1 MPTKMRDCCMYART
15 PCEKLEIKH
24 IPDSRFPPSTG
35 FTYRVT
41 NDTDGVTSRQSSQ
54 SNTETASQVHEA
66 VEQTVLH
73 LRRRPHVTGDQDR
86 NHQGIHR
93 NDTGHDDRDERLDLK
108 SALHQHVLVPPHSLR
123 TFIIRSDLK
132 VPTPAIPMPDLAVPY
147 AAPMLIVVLSSRIFT
162 PPTLSTYIR
171 RSSTRH
177 AVSGYSSDMDSSVGR
192 TANAMPACDTTLA
205 HVTKY

>member
-73 LRRRPHVTGDQDR
+73 IRWRLHVSGDKNCD
-86 NHQGIHR
+86 HQGIHS
-93 NDTGHDDRDERLDLK
+93 NDTRHDDWDERLLLL
-108 SALHQHVLVPPHSLR
+108 AVVLFTRFFSTR
-123 TFIIRSDLK
+123 TFMMRSDLK

-147 AAPMLIVVLSSRIFT
+147 AAPMPVPLLSNHIIGSLIFQL
-162 PPTLSTYIR
+162 L
-171 RSSTRH
+171 
-177 AVSGYSSDMDSSVGR
+177 
-192 TANAMPACDTTLA
+192 
-205 HVTKY
+205 